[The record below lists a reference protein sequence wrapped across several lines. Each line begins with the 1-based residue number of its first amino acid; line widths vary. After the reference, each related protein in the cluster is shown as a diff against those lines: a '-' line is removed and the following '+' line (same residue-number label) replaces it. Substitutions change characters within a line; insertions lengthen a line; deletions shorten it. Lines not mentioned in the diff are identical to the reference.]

1 LNDQRSSRDL
11 DFPPNVR
18 RVGIVGLG
26 LIGGSIGLSLRKRA
40 PVDWMVGYDV
50 DPRAVA
56 GALDRGAVDAGAESL
71 EDAAAHVDLVVV
83 ATPVDIIPGVLD
95 RIASFVD
102 AGAVVTDAGSVKAE
116 VVAAGE
122 RCLGDAFVG
131 GHPMSGSERHGI
143 DAANEDLF
151 EDAWWIVTPT
161 RTTPS
166 TAYSTVTAVVS
177 ALGARPIALDPST
190 HDALVA
196 RLSHLPQLT
205 ASALV
210 DVALAAGDRD
220 ALLGLAGGGFR
231 DVTRIAASNPDL
243 WVAIIR
249 SNHQAVLE
257 SLAGLGDRLE
267 AVTSMI
273 SMQHWDELRSWLDRS
288 RRARLDVFTKPDFGG
303 EPVGLSLM
311 IPDRPGV
318 LAEVTTAAGELGANI
333 EDLRIVHSTEG
344 GQGRLELIVTGPE
357 RAESLVG
364 ALMGLGYRVER
375 SEVDI

>member
-1 LNDQRSSRDL
+1 MVAAALG
-11 DFPPNVR
+11 

-26 LIGGSIGLSLRKRA
+26 LIGGSIGLGLRKRA
-40 PVDWMVGYDV
+40 GVDRVVGFDV
-50 DPRAVA
+50 NPQAVA
-56 GALDRGAVDAGAESL
+56 GALECGAIGGAADSL
-71 EDAAAHVDLVVV
+71 EDAADGVDLVVV
-83 ATPVDIIPGVLD
+83 ATPVDLIPGVLE
-95 RIASFVD
+95 RIASYV
-102 AGAVVTDAGSVKAE
+102 APGAIVTDVGSAKAE

-122 RCLGDAFVG
+122 RCLGAAFVG

-143 DAANEDLF
+143 DAASEVLF
-151 EDAWWIVTPT
+151 DDAWWIVTPT
-161 RTTPS
+161 STTAS
-166 TAYSTVTAVVS
+166 KAYSTVTSVVAS
-177 ALGARPIALDPST
+177 LGARPVALDPST

-210 DVALAAGDRD
+210 DVALAAGDRE

-257 SLAGLGDRLE
+257 SLAGLGHRLE
-267 AVTSMI
+267 AVSSMI
-273 SMQHWDELRSWLDRS
+273 ARQHWDELRSWLDRS
-288 RRARLDVFTKPDFGG
+288 RRARLDVFAKPDFGG
-303 EPVGLSLM
+303 EPVGLTLM
-311 IPDRPGV
+311 VPDRPGV
-318 LAEVTTAAGELGANI
+318 LAEVTTAAGRLGANI

-344 GQGRLELIVTGPE
+344 GQGRLELVVSGPAK
-357 RAESLVG
+357 AESLVG
-364 ALMGLGYRVER
+364 ALMSLGYRVER

>member
-1 LNDQRSSRDL
+1 M
-11 DFPPNVR
+11 
-18 RVGIVGLG
+18 GIVGLG
-26 LIGGSIGLSLRKRA
+26 LIGGSVGLALSKRTSIERL
-40 PVDWMVGYDV
+40 VGFDV

-56 GALDRGAVDAGAESL
+56 GALECGAVAAGAESL
-71 EDAAAHVDLVVV
+71 EDAAAGVDLVVV
-83 ATPVDIIPGVLD
+83 ATPVDLIPGVLD
-95 RIASFVD
+95 RISTYVD
-102 AGAVVTDAGSVKAE
+102 PDAIVTDVGSVKAG

-122 RCLGDAFVG
+122 RTLGAAFVG

-151 EDAWWIVTPT
+151 DGAWWIVTPT
-161 RTTPS
+161 PTTASRTY
-166 TAYSTVTAVVS
+166 ATVTAMVS
-177 ALGARPIALDPST
+177 ALGARPVALDPGT
-190 HDALVA
+190 HDSLVA

-257 SLAGLGDRLE
+257 SLAGFGKRLE

-303 EPVGLSLM
+303 EPVGLTLM

-375 SEVDI
+375 TEVDI

>member
-1 LNDQRSSRDL
+1 MSPPPSS
-11 DFPPNVR
+11 
-18 RVGIVGLG
+18 VGILGLG
-26 LIGGSIGLSLRKRA
+26 LIGGSIGLGLRRR
-40 PVDWMVGYDV
+40 VGIDRVVGFDV

-56 GALDRGAVDAGAESL
+56 GALESGAIYAAAESL
-71 EDAAAHVDLVVV
+71 EDAASGVDLVVV
-83 ATPVDIIPGVLD
+83 ATPVDLIPGVLE
-95 RIASFVD
+95 RIASYVD
-102 AGAVVTDAGSVKAE
+102 PGAVVTDAGSAKSE
-116 VVAAGE
+116 VAAAGE

-161 RTTPS
+161 PVTASTT
-166 TAYSTVTAVVS
+166 YSTVTSVVA
-177 ALGARPIALDPST
+177 ALGARPVALDPST

-210 DVALAAGDRD
+210 DVAIAAGDRE

-249 SNHQAVLE
+249 SNRQAVLE
-257 SLAGLGDRLE
+257 SLAGLGRRLE
-267 AVTSMI
+267 TVSSMI
-273 SMQHWDELRSWLDRS
+273 SLQHWDELRSWLDRS
-288 RRARLDVFTKPDFGG
+288 RRARLDVFAKPDFGG
-303 EPVGLSLM
+303 QPVGLTLM
-311 IPDRPGV
+311 VPDRPGV
-318 LAEVTTAAGELGANI
+318 LAEVTTAAGQLGANI

-344 GQGRLELIVTGPE
+344 GQGRLELVVSGSA

-364 ALMGLGYRVER
+364 ALMKLGYRVER

>member
-1 LNDQRSSRDL
+1 M
-11 DFPPNVR
+11 
-18 RVGIVGLG
+18 GIVGLG
-26 LIGGSIGLSLRKRA
+26 LIGGSIGLGLRRR
-40 PVDWMVGYDV
+40 VGIDRVVGFDV

-56 GALDRGAVDAGAESL
+56 GALESGAIHAAAESL
-71 EDAAAHVDLVVV
+71 EDAASGVDLVVV
-83 ATPVDIIPGVLD
+83 ATPVDLIPGVLE
-95 RIASFVD
+95 RIASYVD
-102 AGAVVTDAGSVKAE
+102 PGAVVTDAGSAKSE
-116 VVAAGE
+116 VAAAGE

-161 RTTPS
+161 SVTASTT
-166 TAYSTVTAVVS
+166 YSTVTALVA
-177 ALGARPIALDPST
+177 ALGARPVALDPST

-210 DVALAAGDRD
+210 DVAIAAGDRE

-249 SNHQAVLE
+249 SNRQAVLG
-257 SLAGLGDRLE
+257 SLAGLGRRLE
-267 AVTSMI
+267 TVSSMI
-273 SMQHWDELRSWLDRS
+273 SLQHWDELRSWLDRS
-288 RRARLDVFTKPDFGG
+288 RRARLDVFAKPDFGG
-303 EPVGLSLM
+303 EPVGLTLM
-311 IPDRPGV
+311 VPDRPGV
-318 LAEVTTAAGELGANI
+318 LAEVTTAAGQLGANI

-344 GQGRLELIVTGPE
+344 GQGRLELVVSGSA

-364 ALMGLGYRVER
+364 ALMKLGYRVDR